1 VCQHIFHY
9 CFLSH
14 NMFRK
19 LYSMTDNVPHQE
31 FPVLSC
37 PFVQILYAHDLLN
50 VGSGQQ
56 LSCISDTDS
65 AYGVFLYRILW
76 MQTSP
81 QVQMEC
87 TGRQHMFA
95 PQWAPPSDS
104 MLAHFHEYKFT

>member
-1 VCQHIFHY
+1 
-9 CFLSH
+9 
-14 NMFRK
+14 
-19 LYSMTDNVPHQE
+19 MTDNVPHQE

-81 QVQMEC
+81 QVQMELLE
-87 TGRQHMFA
+87 
-95 PQWAPPSDS
+95 DS
-104 MLAHFHEYKFT
+104 TCLHHNGPLLQTQC